1 MVVGEI
7 AEERDVVIIGG
18 GPGGYH
24 AAIRAAQMGKQ
35 VTIIEKTS
43 LGGICLAK
51 GCIPSKMFAAAA
63 KKLDDLK
70 RYDRFGINVEDFRFD
85 LKRLHTHV
93 NETITRLGAG
103 VEGLIQANNIELIK
117 GSAYFLSEDRIGVEN
132 DHSFTVYR
140 FNSAVIATG
149 SSHEMIEEADNKQI
163 FTSESIYSI
172 EEVPEH
178 LVICGSDYL
187 ALETAFTFQQFGS
200 KVSLILDNAGKEF
213 DFDSS
218 VNKEIKR
225 LLKKRKI
232 QLIAGKMI
240 QSIQSEDFLTIHL
253 TEENGAK
260 TKALEATH
268 FVLSA
273 RQIPNT
279 ASLGIN
285 RLKMNMGEE
294 GHIVIDRACRTSIK
308 NIYAVGDVTEGQA
321 LAVKAIK
328 QGKTAA
334 EEIAGIPSEA
344 DFTFLPTVVHM
355 NPPLSFAG
363 LTEEAARNEFNNVQ
377 TAIFP
382 MGGNGFAEITG
393 EREGFIKVIMD
404 GDSEL
409 IVGIHI
415 VGQGAVEMASA
426 STLALEMVAR
436 AEDLSFLHYPH
447 PSLNE
452 GLLEAVEA
460 LTGRAVHLAPKK
472 QEMEKVGS
480 RIQHQ

>member
-24 AAIRAAQMGKQ
+24 AAIRAAQLGKQ
-35 VTIIEKTS
+35 VTIIEKSS

-70 RYDRFGINVEDFRFD
+70 QFERFGIAIENYQFD
-85 LKRLHTHV
+85 LNELHTHV

-103 VEGLIQANNIELIK
+103 VEGLIQSNNIELIQ
-117 GSAYFLSEDRIGVEN
+117 GSAYFLSENRIGVEN

-140 FNSAVIATG
+140 FKSAVIATG
-149 SSHEMIEEADNKQI
+149 SSQEIRGEVDNRRV
-163 FTSESIYSI
+163 FTFESIYSI
-172 EEVPEH
+172 NELPKH

-187 ALETAFTFQQFGS
+187 ALETAFTFGQFGS
-200 KVSLILDNAGKEF
+200 KVTLILDDAKEDF

-232 QLIAGKMI
+232 QLIAEKRI
-240 QSIQSEDFLTIHL
+240 ESLQTEDSITICLTKTNAEKSESISASHL
-253 TEENGAK
+253 
-260 TKALEATH
+260 
-268 FVLSA
+268 VLSPK
-273 RQIPNT
+273 RIPNT
-279 ASLGIN
+279 SSLGVK
-285 RLKMNMGEE
+285 RLNMSLGKEN
-294 GHIVIDRACRTSIK
+294 HIMIDHACKTSIK

-334 EEIAGIPSEA
+334 EEIAGIPSEI
-344 DFTFLPTVVHM
+344 DCTFLPAVVHM
-355 NPPLSFAG
+355 NPPLSVAG
-363 LTEEAARNEFNNVQ
+363 LTEEAARNEFDNVK

-382 MGGNGFAEITG
+382 MGGNGFSEIIG
-393 EREGFIKVIMD
+393 AREGFVKVII
-404 GDSEL
+404 DSDTEL

-415 VGQGAVEMASA
+415 FGYGAVELASA

-436 AEDLSFLHYPH
+436 TEDLSFLLYPH
-447 PSLNE
+447 PSINE
-452 GLLEAVEA
+452 GLLEAIEA
-460 LTGRAVHLAPKK
+460 LTGKAVHLAPKK
-472 QEMEKVGS
+472 QAEIKAGN
-480 RIQHQ
+480 RI